1 MACLIVPIFF
11 WSASTF
17 FCISTRALPIWLIK
31 VFYPKSP
38 CAEATCNDTPPKPN
52 PSRNAAIKK
61 MYVDRAAVIDPFL
74 VV

>member
-17 FCISTRALPIWLIK
+17 FCISTRALPIWLIE

-61 MYVDRAAVIDPFL
+61 MYVDRVAVIDPFL